1 MDLGARMSLR
11 NTGGC
16 RYDTVDGG
24 LSRVISPCP
33 QIRSLLK
40 FGFPPSCCT
49 SRALTMLAAIEQ
61 AIICY

>member
-16 RYDTVDGG
+16 RYDTVDCG

-40 FGFPPSCCT
+40 FGFP
-49 SRALTMLAAIEQ
+49 AAAQ
-61 AIICY
+61 AGH

>member
-11 NTGGC
+11 N
-16 RYDTVDGG
+16 TVDGG

-40 FGFPPSCCT
+40 FGFP
-49 SRALTMLAAIEQ
+49 AAAQ
-61 AIICY
+61 AGH